1 MFLRSPSGTSSSM
14 VRSSFSTFRLS
25 PVSALSLIFQ
35 AGIFNDT
42 AVGAHR
48 VTGFRKTISPTVTS
62 RDEITTLFR
71 PAELCRGRGDLLQ
84 AGQGRMFRF
93 DLLYCAKMAFI
104 ITARM
109 TAALSISFRTMDT
122 AAAAIRISTR
132 KSLNCSK
139 DNKDRFFCPLNQ
151 FIVPVFLTPFLDL
164 F

>member
-25 PVSALSLIFQ
+25 PVSALSLIFKL
-35 AGIFNDT
+35 AFSMIRPS
-42 AVGAHR
+42 AH
-48 VTGFRKTISPTVTS
+48 TESPASRKTISPTVTS
-62 RDEITTLFR
+62 RDEITTLFPSR
-71 PAELCRGRGDLLQ
+71 RTFAVGVEICFKLARECSALICCTVPR
-84 AGQGRMFRF
+84 
-93 DLLYCAKMAFI
+93 MAFII

-139 DNKDRFFCPLNQ
+139 KITKTDFFCPSINSLY
-151 FIVPVFLTPFLDL
+151 PYS
-164 F
+164 